1 MIRFALAF
9 LIGSAW
15 TMSAVLADTTKPILP
30 AGAAAEAVTF
40 RDLAGWQADDHAAAF
55 ATFLIS
61 CRRTPSLREATPAPA
76 LLGKVCENALKL
88 AARGTVSSG
97 EARRFFEQN
106 FQPFHIRPATG
117 RGFTTGY
124 FEPEFEGARQ
134 RSEAYPVPVY
144 RRPLDL
150 VTKMPGDQ
158 WPGFDPALS
167 SARKTANG
175 LEAYP
180 DRSAIDAG
188 LLLGQGL
195 EVLWMR
201 DEVDRFVMQVQGSGR
216 IRLPDGS
223 TVRLVY
229 AGRNGLPYTSLGRV
243 LSQRENIPPAEMT
256 MDRLVARLKADKGF
270 ARALIAEN
278 RSFVFFDIAP
288 TLSQS
293 AGPIGGAG
301 VSLTPDRSIAA
312 DRTIWAY
319 GLPAWLSGELPLS
332 AGGTEPL
339 QRLAIVQDTGSAIVG
354 PARIDVFLGS
364 GPEAGHR
371 AGLVRHALDFTIL
384 WPKVVTP

>member
-1 MIRFALAF
+1 
-9 LIGSAW
+9 
-15 TMSAVLADTTKPILP
+15 
-30 AGAAAEAVTF
+30 
-40 RDLAGWQADDHAAAF
+40 
-55 ATFLIS
+55 
-61 CRRTPSLREATPAPA
+61 APA
-76 LLGKVCENALKL
+76 QLGKVCEDALKL
-88 AARGTVSSG
+88 SARGAISSAD
-97 EARRFFEQN
+97 ARHFFEQH

-124 FEPEFEGARQ
+124 FEPEFEGAHQ
-134 RSEAYPVPVY
+134 RSDAYPVPVY
-144 RRPLDL
+144 RRPPDL

-158 WPGFDPALS
+158 WPGLDPALAAS
-167 SARKTANG
+167 RRTAKG

-188 LLLGQGL
+188 LLAGQGL

-301 VSLTPDRSIAA
+301 VSLTPHRSIAA

-339 QRLAIVQDTGSAIVG
+339 QRLAIIQDTGSAIVG

-364 GPEAGHR
+364 GAEAGHR
-371 AGLVRHALDFTIL
+371 AGLVRHPLDFTIL
-384 WPKVVTP
+384 WPRVHAP

>member
-1 MIRFALAF
+1 
-9 LIGSAW
+9 
-15 TMSAVLADTTKPILP
+15 MSAALADTTKPTLP
-30 AGAAAEAVTF
+30 TGATAEALAF

-76 LLGKVCENALKL
+76 LLGKTCENALRL
-88 AARGTVSSG
+88 VERGTVG
-97 EARRFFEQN
+97 TADARHFFEQH
-106 FQPFHIRPATG
+106 FQPFQIKPAMG

-134 RSEAYPVPVY
+134 RSDAYPVPVY
-144 RRPLDL
+144 RRPPDL

-158 WPGFDPALS
+158 WPGLDLALS
-167 SARKTANG
+167 SARKTAKG

-188 LLLGQGL
+188 LLAGQGL

-216 IRLPDGS
+216 IRLPSGE

-256 MDRLVARLKADKGF
+256 MDRLVARLKADKSF

-288 TLSQS
+288 MLSQS

-301 VSLTPDRSIAA
+301 VSLTPHRSIAA
-312 DRTIWAY
+312 DRAIWAY

-332 AGGTEPL
+332 AGGAEPL
-339 QRLAIVQDTGSAIVG
+339 QRLAIIQDTGSAIVG

-371 AGLVRHALDFTIL
+371 AGLVRHPLDFTIL
-384 WPKVVTP
+384 WPKAATP

>member
-1 MIRFALAF
+1 MSVALAET
-9 LIGSAW
+9 SRP
-15 TMSAVLADTTKPILP
+15 SLP
-30 AGAAAEAVTF
+30 AGASAELVAF
-40 RDLAGWQADDHAAAF
+40 RDLAGWQVDDHAAAF
-55 ATFLIS
+55 ATFLVS
-61 CRRTPSLREATPAPA
+61 CRRTPSLREATPAPVA
-76 LLGKVCENALKL
+76 LGAACEIALKL
-88 AARGTVSSG
+88 AAGGTPSSDT
-97 EARRFFEQN
+97 ARRFFEQH
-106 FQPFHIRPATG
+106 FRSFHIRPTTG

-124 FEPEFEGARQ
+124 FEPEFDGARA
-134 RSEAYPVPVY
+134 RSDAYPVPVY
-144 RRPLDL
+144 RRPADL
-150 VTKMPGDQ
+150 VTKMSGDH
-158 WPGFDPALS
+158 WPGLDPALS
-167 SARKTANG
+167 SARKTASG

-188 LLLGQGL
+188 LLAGLGL

-216 IRLPDGS
+216 IRLADGT

-243 LSQRENIPPAEMT
+243 LSQRENSPPAEMT
-256 MDRLVARLKADKGF
+256 MDRLVARLKADKDF
-270 ARALIAEN
+270 ARKLIAEN
-278 RSFVFFDIAP
+278 RSFVFFDEAP
-288 TLSQS
+288 KLSQT

-301 VSLTPDRSIAA
+301 ISLTPFRSIAA

-339 QRLAIVQDTGSAIVG
+339 QRLAIIQDTGSAIVG

-371 AGLVRHALDFTIL
+371 AGLVRHPLDFTIL
-384 WPKVVTP
+384 WPKVPTP